1 MRLGV
6 RFFDFRPGYNFYDAI
21 HAEKKE
27 IRHQHALVPGEK
39 YVTFLANI
47 LSFLDRNPKEIVFVE
62 LKKDGFILPED
73 KYDKEGG
80 KLVAVSMVPT
90 PEELVDCLSKARAI
104 IQRDNVQVATAK
116 DLDSPIGEL
125 IERNLRLFIVDRI
138 HNPHDWY
145 RTDSYTHEAYGTDN
159 PATIMAQLV
168 ATHESSSKPDE
179 LDSSPKRGCIYQ
191 LQATPTS
198 RIVDAAR
205 SALTFSD
212 ASSLLVWMKARQD
225 RTTYPWIAQT
235 SFEEPGNVIFL
246 NDFCD
251 GALVDHAIDVCRRRA
266 GLLRPQ

>member
-1 MRLGV
+1 MIPTS
-6 RFFDFRPGYNFYDAI
+6 D
-21 HAEKKE
+21 E
-27 IRHQHALVPGEK
+27 
-39 YVTFLANI
+39 LA
-47 LSFLDRNPKEIVFVE
+47 
-62 LKKDGFILPED
+62 
-73 KYDKEGG
+73 
-80 KLVAVSMVPT
+80 
-90 PEELVDCLSKARAI
+90 DCLSKARGIAKKDDI
-104 IQRDNVQVATAK
+104 KVATAK
-116 DLDSPIGEL
+116 DLDTPIGEL

-138 HNPHDWY
+138 YSPHDWY

-168 ATHESSSKPDE
+168 ATHESSTKSDE

-198 RIVDAAR
+198 RIVDAAK

-212 ASSLLVWMKARQD
+212 ALSLLVWMKARQD

-251 GALVDHAIDVCRRRA
+251 GALVDHAIDVSRQRA
-266 GLLRPQ
+266 GLPRPQ